1 MEEKFKVKS
10 VRYNFL
16 MNIILKMS
24 GVIFP
29 LITFPYVSRVLLSAA
44 NGKIAFASSV
54 VSYFSLVAS
63 M

>member
-44 NGKIAFASSV
+44 NRSEEHV
-54 VSYFSLVAS
+54 
-63 M
+63 